1 MRSFFALAARRATV
15 PGAVLLCDHR
25 RMSPHSLDRSSSW
38 RGRTIAWDRFGDGP
52 PLVLLHGT
60 PWSSALWRPIADALA
75 QRFTVHLWD
84 MPGYGL
90 SSKEAGD
97 AVDLGTQGELFAHLL
112 DEWGLDRPHV
122 IAHDF
127 GGAVALRARLMH
139 GARYASFCLVDVVAL
154 SPWGSPFFTLVKQ
167 HADAF
172 AQLPTPVHRGAV
184 EAYVRG
190 ASFRGLDD
198 DDLAMLVDP
207 WADEEGQAAFYRQ
220 IAQAD
225 ERFTDEIEPLYGSID
240 EPVHIVWG
248 TEDTWIP
255 VDRAQRLQS
264 AMPNSTLALV
274 TDAGHLVQLDAPEA
288 LTAELVRWT
297 EQNRTT

>member
-1 MRSFFALAARRATV
+1 MDR
-15 PGAVLLCDHR
+15 
-25 RMSPHSLDRSSSW
+25 HSLDRSSSW
-38 RGRTIAWDRFGDGP
+38 RGRTIAWERFGDGP

-60 PWSSALWRPIADALA
+60 PWSSALWRPIATALA
-75 QRFTVHLWD
+75 QRFTVYLWD
-84 MPGYGL
+84 MPGYGR
-90 SSKEAGD
+90 SSKKAGD

-127 GGAVALRARLMH
+127 GGAVALRARLLH
-139 GARYASFCLVDVVAL
+139 GARYASLCLVDVVAL

-167 HADAF
+167 HADVF
-172 AQLPTPVHRGAV
+172 AQLPAPVHRGAV

-190 ASFRGLDD
+190 AGFRGLDET
-198 DDLAMLVDP
+198 DLAMLVDP
-207 WADEEGQAAFYRQ
+207 WADAEGQAAFYRQ

-248 TEDTWIP
+248 TEDSWIP
-255 VDRAQRLQS
+255 VERAHRLQS
-264 AMPNSTLALV
+264 AMPDSSLTLV
-274 TDAGHLVQLDAPEA
+274 PDAGHLIQLDAPEA

-297 EQNRTT
+297 EQNRANPRT